1 MTQKI
6 KLSKWC
12 KKQGIHYS
20 TGFRWFK
27 DGLINGAYQTSS
39 GSIFI
44 EDEEEVKTKDNQKV
58 FIYCRV
64 SNQSRKAELEYQV
77 DRCLKFAEIKGL
89 TIEKVFKEVASGMN
103 DNRKQFWLMIEQN
116 PSIII
121 VENKDRLTRFGF
133 EYIKRLL
140 TGRCEIIVMN
150 NENNDETDL
159 IKDLVSIITSFCC
172 RLYGLRRGYNKAKKI
187 QQEIQKD
194 D

>member
-1 MTQKI
+1 
-6 KLSKWC
+6 
-12 KKQGIHYS
+12 
-20 TGFRWFK
+20 
-27 DGLINGAYQTSS
+27 
-39 GSIFI
+39 
-44 EDEEEVKTKDNQKV
+44 
-58 FIYCRV
+58 
-64 SNQSRKAELEYQV
+64 
-77 DRCLKFAEIKGL
+77 
-89 TIEKVFKEVASGMN
+89 MN